1 MAMPWFRSY
10 RARLQLAFV
19 SIGLAA
25 IAIIGWTVLGGASAA
40 LREATFNR
48 LTAIRETKRLQIERY
63 FRDVGSHVLA
73 LSSDESTSE
82 ALLRFR
88 EALSEISVRDPNGER
103 ELRLR
108 SFYETEIAPAVAND
122 LPMDRL
128 MRDWFPRDITQ
139 QTLQDL
145 FLASNPH
152 STGAKDLLVDAAGS
166 GDYGRAHM
174 RHHPTFHQYLNS
186 FGFYDIFLIDA
197 RDGRVLYTVYKEMDL
212 GASLRAF
219 PWADTALAHVFEAAL
234 QVSDESPVAAEDYHP
249 YVASQFAPA
258 AFFAAPIRRAGNVIG
273 VLAIQVSVAEVN
285 RMIAADRGWRETGMG
300 ETGQVYIVGKDR
312 RLRSDIRIELEQA
325 DAFFEQL
332 KLAGVERAR
341 IEKIRRDETGVLTLE
356 ASDDMTPW
364 IERGEAI
371 SGLGRDLKNVEVLR
385 SFAPLHVD
393 AMPWF
398 VVAEIESAEAF
409 ASVAALRGRVLA
421 LAGVAALLLFVAA
434 WFLARTVTEPIR
446 SLAASTQRLAK
457 GEFSTRL
464 EVRTKDEIGAL
475 AGAFNRMAEEL
486 EQSTVSRSALD
497 AANRQLR
504 AQQKELE
511 ALAARLIRA
520 QEDERSRIAREL
532 HDDLTQRLAAVAIEL
547 GKMERSS
554 DASGKLAER
563 ARELR
568 ETMAQISVD
577 VHRLSRSLHPSML
590 KELGLGT
597 ALEQEFRAFFERGG
611 APVHFVSSGDWEG
624 VSDQVQLAIYRVV
637 QEALQNALRHADASE
652 VQVFLACEGGYVRME
667 LSDDGRGFDE
677 GSQRGKAGLGLASMR
692 ERVQLLGGT
701 FEVRA
706 APGKGTT
713 LLISLP
719 VTNSRGDLSS

>member
-25 IAIIGWTVLGGASAA
+25 ITIIGWTVLGGASAA

-73 LSSDESTSE
+73 LSADESTTE
-82 ALLRFR
+82 GLLRFQR
-88 EALSEISVRDPNGER
+88 ALAQIPTTAPDSERA
-103 ELRLR
+103 LRLR
-108 SFYETEIAPAVAND
+108 AFYETELAPTVEKD
-122 LPMDRL
+122 LPLDQL
-128 MRDWFPRDITQ
+128 MRDWFPRDAKQ
-139 QTLQDL
+139 QMLQDL

-152 STGAKDLLVDAAGS
+152 PLGAKDLLVDAAGG
-166 GDYGRAHM
+166 GDYARAHQ
-174 RHHPTFHQYLNS
+174 RHHPTFHRYLNS

-197 RDGRVLYTVYKEMDL
+197 QDGRVLYTVDKEMDL
-212 GASLRAF
+212 GASLREGS
-219 PWADTALAHVFEAAL
+219 WADTALAHVFEAAL
-234 QVSDESPVAAEDYHP
+234 RADERSPIAVEDYHP
-249 YVASQFAPA
+249 YVASHFAPA
-258 AFFAAPIRRAGNVIG
+258 AFFAAPIRRAGSVVG
-273 VLAIQVSVAEVN
+273 VLAIQVSVEEVN

-300 ETGQVYIVGKDR
+300 ETGQVYLVGKDR
-312 RLRSDIRIELEQA
+312 RLRSDIRVELEQA
-325 DAFFEQL
+325 ETFFEQL
-332 KLAGVERAR
+332 KSAGVERAR
-341 IEKIRRDETGVLTLE
+341 IEKIRRDETGVLTLQ
-356 ASDDMTPW
+356 ASDDVTPW

-371 SGLGRDLKNVEVLR
+371 SGLGRDFRNVEVLR
-385 SFAPLHVD
+385 SFAPLHVEGLS
-393 AMPWF
+393 WF
-398 VVAEIESAEAF
+398 VVAEIEQAEAF
-409 ASVAALRGRVLA
+409 APVAALRRRVLA

-457 GEFSTRL
+457 GEFGTRL
-464 EVRTKDEIGAL
+464 ELRAKDEIGAL

-486 EQSTVSRSALD
+486 EQSTVSRSSLD

-504 AQQKELE
+504 EQQKELE

-554 DASGKLAER
+554 HASEHLAER

-590 KELGLGT
+590 KELGLST

-611 APVHFVSSGDWEG
+611 APVHFVSTGDWEG
-624 VSDQVQLAIYRVV
+624 VAVEAQLAIYRVV
-637 QEALQNALRHADASE
+637 QEGLQNVLRHADASE
-652 VQVFLACEGGYVRME
+652 VQVKLECIGGIVRME
-667 LSDDGRGFDE
+667 MSDDGRGFDASSS
-677 GSQRGKAGLGLASMR
+677 GWKAGLGLASMR
-692 ERVQLLGGT
+692 ERVQLLGGR
-701 FEVRA
+701 FEARA
-706 APGKGTT
+706 QPGKGTS
-713 LLISLP
+713 LLVSVP
-719 VTNSRGDLSS
+719 AASATEAH